1 MTSSTRPSLKRDLS
15 SIVGGD
21 HTLVGTIP
29 EAYTHDEALELDPV
43 EPMAVVFP
51 TSRDHVGELI
61 KYANANLL
69 PLVPRGSGTGL
80 SGGARPVD
88 NGVVCSFEKMNR
100 ILAIDTID
108 QTAMVEP
115 GVTLDQLE
123 QALTDTPYFYPVYP
137 GEMSASLGGNVA
149 TNAGGMRAMKYGV
162 TRHNVL
168 GLEFITGSGVRS
180 RSGGAYVKTSSGYD
194 LTQLIVG
201 SEGTLALVTRVLLRL
216 SPRAHYRTL
225 VLASFGKFEDIAV
238 AVDSISRRGLLPS
251 ILEYMEASG
260 LRAMAEHA
268 GINLGVTAEVSSST
282 AAYLMV
288 ELEAMNYDDLEWQT
302 NLLVEVLTGHNST
315 EQYVLDETQ
324 RRGLISARESAFWT
338 VKKLGANVILDTV
351 VPRSKLT
358 ELFKGAAACAR
369 ERNAVLV
376 GTGHVGDGNV
386 HLSLFQ
392 SDPIECHATANAIIE
407 LAQELGGTISGEHGI
422 GLAKRSYLLEHEDP
436 ARLSLMNSIKS
447 IFDPLNVL
455 NPGKLL

>member
-1 MTSSTRPSLKRDLS
+1 M
-15 SIVGGD
+15 IVGDGY
-21 HTLVGTIP
+21 TLVDAIP
-29 EAYTHDEALELDPV
+29 DAYTHDETLELDPV
-43 EPMAVVFP
+43 EPIAVVFP
-51 TSRDHVGELI
+51 TSSNQVSELI
-61 KYANANLL
+61 DYANAQSL

-80 SGGARPVD
+80 SGGATPVED
-88 NGVVCSFEKMNR
+88 GVVCSFEKMNR
-100 ILAIDTID
+100 ILSINTFD
-108 QTAMVEP
+108 QTATVEP

-123 QALTDTPYFYPVYP
+123 QALIDTPYFYPVYP

-168 GLEFITGSGVRS
+168 GLEFITGAGVRS

-201 SEGTLALVTRVLLRL
+201 SEGTLALVTQVLLRL

-225 VLASFGKFEDIAV
+225 VLASFGEFEEVAV
-238 AVDSISRRGLLPS
+238 AVDSISSRGLLPS
-251 ILEYMEASG
+251 ILEYIEASG

-268 GINLGVTAEVSSST
+268 GINLGVTAEVSST
-282 AAYLMV
+282 AAAYLMV
-288 ELEAMNYDDLEWQT
+288 ELESMNHDDLEWQT
-302 NLLVEVLTGHNST
+302 NLLIEVLTGNNST
-315 EQYVLDETQ
+315 EQYVLDDTQ

-351 VPRSKLT
+351 VPRSKLA
-358 ELFKGAAACAR
+358 ELFKGAAVCAR
-369 ERNAVLV
+369 ESNALLV

-392 SDPIECHATANAIIE
+392 PDPIECHATANAIIE
-407 LAQELGGTISGEHGI
+407 LAQELGGAVSGEHGI
-422 GLAKRSYLLEHEDP
+422 GLAKRGYLLEHEDP
-436 ARLSLMNSIKS
+436 ARLSLMRSIKS